1 MLSLSVQEVLQPQ
14 QCTAY
19 GNKKKRKEK
28 NRKEKK
34 TNKQHEVPSR
44 FQNLVSKGI
53 LSTGSVHYK
62 RVLLSF

>member
-14 QCTAY
+14 QCAAY
-19 GNKKKRKEK
+19 GNKKK
-28 NRKEKK
+28 RKEKK